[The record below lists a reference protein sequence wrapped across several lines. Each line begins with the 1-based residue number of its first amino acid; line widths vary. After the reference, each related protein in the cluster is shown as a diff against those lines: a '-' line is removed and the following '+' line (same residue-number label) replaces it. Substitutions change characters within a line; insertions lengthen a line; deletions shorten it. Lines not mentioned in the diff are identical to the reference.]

1 MYFFLFV
8 VKMIHFSCPIEKEVE
23 PIQKEISVS
32 DTYFPDLYALQ
43 LWQNL
48 LLFCA
53 KNTQFWVG
61 VAISQKSFSLDDKI
75 IASNAKAEVF
85 FETFLFSKETWKLPL
100 YPVARK
106 NTQAQLFSTL
116 RIYLNDLIFWEFFW
130 KCSHAI
136 SRMLDVP
143 IFLRTTQM
151 VFGGMLVRYIVPF
164 FQFDRNYAWSQHYFA
179 KYIFLG
185 IFHMTCPFAF
195 ACQNMFYSEI
205 VQFD

>member
-1 MYFFLFV
+1 MT
-8 VKMIHFSCPIEKEVE
+8 PIF
-23 PIQKEISVS
+23 PISMPFNFGK
-32 DTYFPDLYALQ
+32 TY
-43 LWQNL
+43 
-48 LLFCA
+48 FCA

-61 VAISQKSFSLDDKI
+61 VAISEKSFSLDDKI

-85 FETFLFSKETWKLPL
+85 FETFLLSKETWKLPL

-179 KYIFLG
+179 KYIYLAFFIWHAHLLS
-185 IFHMTCPFAF
+185 HVKTCFIRKLYNLIRALVV
-195 ACQNMFYSEI
+195 AS
-205 VQFD
+205 

>member
-1 MYFFLFV
+1 MPYWKRSWAYSKRDQCKWHLF
-8 VKMIHFSCPIEKEVE
+8 SRSLCPSTLAK
-23 PIQKEISVS
+23 PTSV
-32 DTYFPDLYALQ
+32 Q
-43 LWQNL
+43 
-48 LLFCA
+48 

-61 VAISQKSFSLDDKI
+61 VAISKKSFSVDDKI

-179 KYIFLG
+179 KYIYLAFFIWHTHLLS
-185 IFHMTCPFAF
+185 HVKTCFIRKLYNLIRALVV
-195 ACQNMFYSEI
+195 AS
-205 VQFD
+205 